1 MPVARGFV
9 NAGHYYNNIVKPIL
23 INLTY
28 TVTPTNGLG
37 ITALKSNGYVRNVF
51 MHTST
56 TPTAND
62 GVTNPNP
69 LAGYALVQFKQNFNT
84 YLGSYGSLVSPYVA
98 TTTAVTSGLTL
109 GQPYIIT
116 LVGTTTTAE
125 WQAIGLP
132 VGLTPTVGQSFVA
145 TATGTGGGH
154 SGTVGTPGVGA
165 VGRFEVVGDPNQSI
179 SNSSIAS
186 NGGAYLLCQFL
197 SPSSA
202 GTISAPTFTGSAL
215 ATHVH
220 SLLVKGGQIASTT
233 NDVATY
239 ATNILGKQEATDVT
253 IAGSASA
260 TNGGVLAVTAG
271 TPAGT
276 VSVPTFTSTS
286 VWTPTAPATGS
297 VISMAVY
304 FDGSS
309 VTVDG
314 L

>member
-1 MPVARGFV
+1 MSVARGFV

-37 ITALKSNGYVRNVF
+37 ITSLKSNGYVRNVF

-84 YLGSYGSLVSPYVA
+84 YLGAYGSLVSPNVA
-98 TTTAVTSGLTL
+98 TTTAVTSGLTA
-109 GQPYIIT
+109 GQPYVIT

-132 VGLTPTVGQSFVA
+132 AGLTPTVGQSFVA
-145 TATGTGGGH
+145 TATGTGGSH
-154 SGTVGTPGVGA
+154 TGTVGTPGVGA
-165 VGRFEVVGDPNQSI
+165 FGKIEVFGDPNQSI
-179 SNSSIAS
+179 SNSSIAT
-186 NGGAYLLCQFL
+186 NGGAYLLVQFL
-197 SPSSA
+197 SPSSG

-215 ATHVH
+215 ATHAH
-220 SLLVKGGQIASTT
+220 DLLVKGGQIASTT
-233 NDVATY
+233 NDIATY
-239 ATNILGKQEATDVT
+239 ATSILGKQEAADVT
-253 IAGSASA
+253 VAGADSA
-260 TNGGVLAVTAG
+260 TKGGVIAASAG

-276 VSVPTFTSTS
+276 VSAPTFTSTS
-286 VWTPTAPATGS
+286 VWTRATPATGS
-297 VISMAVY
+297 VVSMAVY